1 VGIDRSFSLF
11 NLYVDG
17 GFIILGIFLLSVYL
31 YVTAFRSLMKAA
43 EVARPFRSVDQL
55 VKQQDWGAR
64 IGRPWQSFLE
74 QIQRSQFDRE
84 DVCSY
89 FQQARKR
96 LSREANADLLRLK
109 ISIAAAPLLGL
120 LGTIIGMIETFDAIS
135 IVGGSDT
142 SLMVADGIS
151 KALITTNAG
160 LMVALPALFITFL
173 IRRKLRQAMVVAETF
188 EAALLKRR
196 KAN

>member
-135 IVGGSDT
+135 IVFDGCRRNFKGSDHDECGFDGG
-142 SLMVADGIS
+142 VAGVVHHLPHSAKAGAGDGGCRN
-151 KALITTNAG
+151 L
-160 LMVALPALFITFL
+160 
-173 IRRKLRQAMVVAETF
+173 
-188 EAALLKRR
+188 
-196 KAN
+196 